1 GHCEARSAEAIP
13 VLDCFASLAMTK
25 GMRHKMKTI
34 APVVEKH
41 YQLILWMLPKIANF
55 PKDQRFLLADRIEG
69 ILLDILELLIEAV
82 YSKNKREI
90 LIKVNLKLDFLRFM
104 MRITKDMKYINLKS
118 YDFFCQSTLEI
129 GRMVGGW
136 LKSTAL

>member
-1 GHCEARSAEAIP
+1 
-13 VLDCFASLAMTK
+13 
-25 GMRHKMKTI
+25 MKTI
-34 APVVEKH
+34 TPVVEKH

-55 PKDQRFLLADRIEG
+55 PKDQRFLLADRIEK

-90 LIKVNLKLDFLRFM
+90 LIKVNLKLDLLRFM
-104 MRITKDMKYINLKS
+104 MRITKDAKYINLKS
-118 YDFFCQSTLEI
+118 YDFFCQSTIEI

-136 LKSTAL
+136 LKSSVL